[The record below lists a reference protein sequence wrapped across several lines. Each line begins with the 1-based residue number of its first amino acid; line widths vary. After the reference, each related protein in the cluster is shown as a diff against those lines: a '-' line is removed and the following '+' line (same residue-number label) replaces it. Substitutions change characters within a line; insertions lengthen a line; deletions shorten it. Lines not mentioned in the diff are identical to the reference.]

1 MIRRPPRST
10 RTDTLFP
17 DTTLFRSLQAQRP
30 AQATRTIIQK
40 VSRRGFLKGTAAFAV
55 AVQFLPFDAE
65 AYDVYPHGGQT
76 MPNGVVNNPL
86 VFVSIDRGG
95 IVTIVA
101 HRSEMGTG
109 SRTSIPMIVA
119 DEMEAEWSRVR
130 IVQAEGDEKKY
141 GNQAPNGPR
150 RPRHHPPPPPP

>member
-1 MIRRPPRST
+1 MLRHL
-10 RTDTLFP
+10 D
-17 DTTLFRSLQAQRP
+17 LQAQRP

-86 VFVSIDRGG
+86 VFVSIDRDG

-119 DEMEAEWSRVR
+119 DEIEADWSRGR
-130 IVQAEGDEKKY
+130 IVPAEGDEKKY
-141 GNQAPNGPR
+141 GNRDRSESR
-150 RPRHHPPPPPP
+150 RVGKGWFNTC

>member
-1 MIRRPPRST
+1 
-10 RTDTLFP
+10 
-17 DTTLFRSLQAQRP
+17 
-30 AQATRTIIQK
+30 
-40 VSRRGFLKGTAAFAV
+40 
-55 AVQFLPFDAE
+55 
-65 AYDVYPHGGQT
+65 

-86 VFVSIDRGG
+86 VFVSIDRDG

-119 DEMEAEWSRVR
+119 DEMEADWSRVR

-141 GNQAPNGPR
+141 GNQDTDGSR
-150 RPRHHPPPPPP
+150 SLRHHIQPARDRSEEYTSELQSLMRHSYAVFCLEKKHHGYAIERPPDTTQQTNITQI